1 MLNRQIRKFSAPIAV
16 VMMLG
21 LGSTAAN
28 ATELAN
34 TDLLSAVEQTVSA
47 NTQEALQA
55 FATELQLQLQAEV
68 AATWYEMVEAAPQ
81 SDEQTESTDSQ
92 LTQAKE

>member
-16 VMMLG
+16 LMMLG
-21 LGSTAAN
+21 LGSTTAN
-28 ATELAN
+28 AAEVSS

-47 NTQEALQA
+47 NTQEALKA

-68 AATWYEMVEAAPQ
+68 ATAWYEMVEAEPQ
-81 SDEQTESTDSQ
+81 SNEQADSTDTQ